1 MNNNIPMKIPVIL
14 DLSIV
19 PPPSLIQHTNDILKT
34 LESEPSTRQEG
45 SGATSA
51 EVTVLSKALIAIA
64 NQAWRIA
71 GAIIDQDAK
80 EPKSELSVQ
89 EIKKVGNALESIK
102 ETLGG
107 LGLKIID
114 RFGEPFNT
122 GLPEQVVTEE
132 QRDTISND
140 RIIRTIR
147 PTLMWHQTM
156 VQRGEIDIAVPVVKK

>member
-1 MNNNIPMKIPVIL
+1 MQTPNKI

-19 PPPSLIQHTNDILKT
+19 PPPSALQFSNDLLKT
-34 LESEPSTRQEG
+34 LESEPNANREV

-51 EVTVLSKALIAIA
+51 EVTVLSKALISVA

-71 GAIIDQDAK
+71 GAIIDPESKDT
-80 EPKSELSVQ
+80 KSELSAQ

-102 ETLGG
+102 ETLAG

-114 RFGEPFNT
+114 RMGEQFNP

-132 QRDTISND
+132 PQEGLTKEQ
-140 RIIRTIR
+140 IIRTIR
-147 PTLMWHQTM
+147 PTIMWHQTM
-156 VQRGEIDIAVPVVKK
+156 AQRGEIDVAVPVAK